1 MIGRRMLKR
10 LLILALLAL
19 PPSASAAAYYVDN
32 CVAVGN
38 DSNNGTAPSTPWLTV
53 GKVNAS
59 TLLPGDSVLFQRTC
73 TWREQLTPPSG
84 GSPTAPITFGA
95 YGAGALPVLNGSSL
109 VTGWT
114 LSSGS
119 IYYASASWSPNLV
132 FQDGASLTLETST
145 AAMVAGSFYYDPTA
159 SRLYVWATDSASP
172 ATHAIEASHYGAT
185 YYGLIFI
192 NNLSYITIDSLH
204 LTKYNYNGVEIAG
217 TSSNITIQNSS
228 FDYGYQ
234 NDVTTAE
241 TTATYSNI
249 NVLNNSF
256 SHGGIARTRT
266 SGPGA
271 AAEGVAV
278 NGFGFQGGSIKGNTI
293 GPSPAE
299 GIQVLAGAQNVEIA
313 SNSVSNALV
322 GIYVSAG
329 YGTNADTQN
338 ITVRYNKVFN
348 SSIHNYQIALENG
361 ANINGVD
368 FYGNV
373 SDTATGG
380 DCLLFGYAGPG
391 TIKNAHVYNNTFVNC
406 NNGVEA
412 FGPTSDASNQFK
424 NNLISVSGSGYPW
437 VQQDPNDS
445 NYSPDYNLLYKSGSS
460 SAINWLG
467 SAYALAAFQSG
478 KSKMMHSLSADPQLN
493 NPASGDYS
501 LLSSSPAIDAGA
513 NLGATY
519 QLGLD
524 PRTRFPWGTLNQDSY
539 GAAWEIGA
547 FVFLPQARPAP
558 PTSLSAIV
566 D

>member
-1 MIGRRMLKR
+1 MLKR
-10 LLILALLAL
+10 FLMLALLAL
-19 PPSASAAAYYVDN
+19 PPAARAATYYVDN
-32 CVAVGN
+32 CVTVGSDLN
-38 DSNNGTAPSTPWLTV
+38 PGTSPSAPWLTV
-53 GKVNAS
+53 SRVNAAS
-59 TLLPGDSVLFQRTC
+59 LQPGDSVLFERTC
-73 TWREQLTPPSG
+73 TWREQLTPPAG
-84 GSPTAPITFGA
+84 GSPTASITFGA
-95 YGAGALPVLNGSSL
+95 YGAGALPVLNGSSP

-114 LSSGS
+114 LFSGS
-119 IYYASASWSPNLV
+119 IYYAAVAWSPNLV
-132 FQDGASLTLETST
+132 FQDGVSLTMETS
-145 AAMVAGSFYYDPTA
+145 AGAMVAGSYDYDPTT
-159 SRLYVWATDSASP
+159 SRLYLWATDSASP
-172 ATHAIEASHYGAT
+172 ATHTIEAAHYGAT

-204 LTKYNYNGVEIAG
+204 LTKYNYNGVETAG
-217 TSSNITIQNSS
+217 TSSNITVQNSN

-234 NDVTTAE
+234 NDITTAE

-256 SHGGIARTRT
+256 GHGGIARTRT

-313 SNSVSNALV
+313 SNFVSNTLV

-348 SSIHNYQIALENG
+348 SSIHNYQIAVENG
-361 ANINGVD
+361 ASINGVD

-373 SDTATGG
+373 SDTAADG
-380 DCLLFGYAGPG
+380 DGLLFGYAGPG
-391 TIKNAHVYNNTFVNC
+391 TIKNAHVYNNTFVNSY
-406 NNGVEA
+406 NGIEA
-412 FGPTSDASNQFK
+412 FGPTADASNQFK

-437 VQQDPNDS
+437 VQHDASDS
-445 NYSPDYNLLYKSGSS
+445 NYSPDYNLLYKSGSLTV
-460 SAINWLG
+460 INWLG
-467 SAYALAAFQSG
+467 TTSTLSAFQSA
-478 KSKMMHSLSADPQLN
+478 KSKMMHSISADPKLS
-493 NPASGDYS
+493 NPSGGNYS
-501 LLSSSPAIDAGA
+501 LLSTSPAIDSGT
-513 NLGATY
+513 NLGAAY
-519 QLGLD
+519 QFGLD
-524 PRTRFPWGTLNQDSY
+524 PRTQFPWGTLNQNSY

-547 FVFLPQARPAP
+547 FVFLPPSGPAP
-558 PTSLSAIV
+558 PTSLSATV